1 MNIFKKN
8 VGVYGS
14 NSYIIS
20 SDNGDA
26 VIVDV
31 GGNAD
36 DLYDYIKKEKLNL
49 KAILL
54 THGHFDHVLGV
65 NALRKLTGA
74 PSYISKDDY
83 EMTQKIDF
91 MLNDKMRNYIDE
103 PINIDHTIDK
113 EGTMKFGDIE
123 VNIIKTPGHTKGGLT
138 YQIGDGLFVGDT
150 IFFHSVGRS
159 DLYGGD
165 ENELLDSVNKL
176 LALEGNYKIYPGHSM
191 NTSSEEERANNPYV
205 NVKWSMY

>member
-20 SDNGDA
+20 NDAGDA
-26 VIVDV
+26 IIIDV
-31 GGNAD
+31 GGSAD
-36 DLYDYIKKEKLNL
+36 DLYAYIKEHNLNL

-65 NALRKLTGA
+65 NALRELTGA
-74 PSYISKDDY
+74 PSYISKDDL
-83 EMTQKIDF
+83 EMTQKTDF

-103 PINIDHTIDK
+103 PINIDHTIDE
-113 EGTMKFGDIE
+113 EGALKFGDIE
-123 VNIIKTPGHTKGGLT
+123 VNVIKTPGHTKGSLT
-138 YQIGDGLFVGDT
+138 YQIEDGLFVGDT

-159 DLYGGD
+159 DLYGG
-165 ENELLDSVNKL
+165 NEAELIDSVNRVL
-176 LALEGNYKIYPGHSM
+176 SLEGNYTIYPGHSM
-191 NTSSEEERANNPYV
+191 NTSSDEERANNPYV
-205 NVKWSMY
+205 NAKRS

>member
-20 SDNGDA
+20 NDAGDA
-26 VIVDV
+26 IIIDV
-31 GGNAD
+31 GGSAD
-36 DLYDYIKKEKLNL
+36 DLYAYIKEHNLNL

-74 PSYISKDDY
+74 PSYISKDDL
-83 EMTQKIDF
+83 EMTQKTEF

-103 PINIDHTIDK
+103 PINIDHTIDE
-113 EGTMKFGDIE
+113 EGTLKFGDIE
-123 VNIIKTPGHTKGGLT
+123 VNVIKTPGHTKGGLT
-138 YQIGDGLFVGDT
+138 YQIEDGLFVGDT

-159 DLYGGD
+159 DLYGG
-165 ENELLDSVNKL
+165 NEAELIDSVNRV
-176 LALEGNYKIYPGHSM
+176 LALEGNYTIYPGHSM
-191 NTSSEEERANNPYV
+191 NTSSDEERANNPYV
-205 NVKWSMY
+205 NAKRS

>member
-20 SDNGDA
+20 NDDGDA
-26 VIVDV
+26 IIIDV

-36 DLYDYIKKEKLNL
+36 DLYAYMKEHNLNL

-65 NALRKLTGA
+65 NALRKLSGA

-83 EMTQKIDF
+83 DMTQRTDF

-103 PINIDHTIDK
+103 PINIDHTIDE
-113 EGTMKFGDIE
+113 EGPMKFGSIE
-123 VNIIKTPGHTKGGLT
+123 LNVIKTPGHTKGGLT
-138 YQIGDGLFVGDT
+138 YQIGDNLFVGDT

-165 ENELLDSVNKL
+165 EAELMDSVNKVL
-176 LALEGNYKIYPGHSM
+176 NLEGNYTIYPGHSM
-191 NTSSEEERANNPYV
+191 NTSSEEERANNTYI
-205 NVKWSMY
+205 NAKRS

>member
-20 SDNGDA
+20 NDDGDA
-26 VIVDV
+26 IIIDV

-36 DLYDYIKKEKLNL
+36 DLYAYMKEHNLNL

-65 NALRKLTGA
+65 NALRKLSGA

-83 EMTQKIDF
+83 DMTQRTDF

-103 PINIDHTIDK
+103 PINIDHIIDK
-113 EGTMKFGDIE
+113 EGPMKFGSIE
-123 VNIIKTPGHTKGGLT
+123 LNVIKTPGHTKGGLT
-138 YQIGDGLFVGDT
+138 YQIGDNLFVGDT

-165 ENELLDSVNKL
+165 EAELMDSVNKVL
-176 LALEGNYKIYPGHSM
+176 NLEGNYTIYPGHSM

-205 NVKWSMY
+205 NAKRS